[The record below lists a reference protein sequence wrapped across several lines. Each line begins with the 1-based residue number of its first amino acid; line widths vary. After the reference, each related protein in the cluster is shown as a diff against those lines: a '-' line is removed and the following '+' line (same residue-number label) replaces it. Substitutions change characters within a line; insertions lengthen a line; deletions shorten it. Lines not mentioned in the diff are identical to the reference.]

1 MGFFGLSSGNLKLEC
16 WMLNIVLIYFYIF
29 WLRVPR
35 SAYTDSSLCLL
46 LLHFS
51 WNFYNW
57 PNPMSNFPFSAF
69 SVWNSAHW
77 LFARKFSN
85 FAPAILA
92 CWVSLTFCSQSVRW
106 ISDWKCGKQ
115 NEISPSTFR
124 NRRNSFFSEIFMTK
138 VQFPWKI
145 SNQACFLVL
154 QSNNQ
159 AISFNFRQ
167 FLML

>member
-29 WLRVPR
+29 WLRVPC

-85 FAPAILA
+85 FATAKLA

-106 ISDWKCGKQ
+106 ISDWKYGKRI
-115 NEISPSTFR
+115 EISPARVREGELQF
-124 NRRNSFFSEIFMTK
+124 SFKKPSKK
-138 VQFPWKI
+138 VNFLKI
-145 SNQACFLVL
+145 LIIKSDFWWHQMK
-154 QSNNQ
+154 
-159 AISFNFRQ
+159 I
-167 FLML
+167 

>member
-85 FAPAILA
+85 FATAKLA
-92 CWVSLTFCSQSVRW
+92 CWVSLTFCSQSVPW
-106 ISDWKCGKQ
+106 ISDWKCRKQ
-115 NEISPSTFR
+115 IEYRFLETGETL
-124 NRRNSFFSEIFMTK
+124 FSVKFSWQK
-138 VQFPWKI
+138 
-145 SNQACFLVL
+145 
-154 QSNNQ
+154 
-159 AISFNFRQ
+159 FNFLGKYPIKPA
-167 FLML
+167 F